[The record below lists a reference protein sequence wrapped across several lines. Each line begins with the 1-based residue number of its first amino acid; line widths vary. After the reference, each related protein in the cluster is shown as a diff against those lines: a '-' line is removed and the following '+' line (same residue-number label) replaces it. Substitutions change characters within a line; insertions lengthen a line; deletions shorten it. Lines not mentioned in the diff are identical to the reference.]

1 MKFLY
6 IMDPIED
13 IHPEKDTTYVF
24 MLESQDKGHELF
36 YALAQD
42 ISLKQGKVGAVARP
56 VRVRRGT
63 DYFALEE
70 QQHRSLNEFDAV
82 FMRKDPPYDLDYIFC
97 TFLLEQ
103 ATQDTFV
110 INHPTGL
117 RNANEKLYALNFPS
131 VIPPYIISRSI
142 AESIAF
148 MEEMGGEMII
158 KPLDGFGGMGVLYVN
173 RQDKNLRSLLEIS
186 TGEGKNLII
195 CQKYLPEARQGDK
208 RILLLNGEPMGAV
221 NRVPQENDHRG
232 NIHVGGA
239 IQKTSLTDRE
249 QEICRTV
256 AERLKKD
263 GLYFVGLDVIGGYV
277 TEINVTSPTCVQ
289 EVDALDGVKLESQ
302 VIDFVEQKVR
312 ERF

>member
-24 MLESQDKGHELF
+24 MLESQAKGHELF
-36 YALAQD
+36 YALARD
-42 ISLKQGKVGAVARP
+42 ISLKQGKAGAVVRP
-56 VRVRRGT
+56 VSVRRET
-63 DYFALEE
+63 DYF
-70 QQHRSLNEFDAV
+70 SLNERLYLPLSEFDAV

-97 TFLLEQ
+97 TFLLDQ
-103 ATQDTFV
+103 AIHDTVV

-131 VIPPYIISRSI
+131 LIPPHLISKNI
-142 AESIAF
+142 DESIAF

-158 KPLDGFGGMGVLYVN
+158 KPLDGFGGKGVLYVN

-186 TGEGKNLII
+186 TQEGKNLII
-195 CQKYLPEARQGDK
+195 CQKYLLEARQGDK

-221 NRVPQENDHRG
+221 NRVPQEDDHRG
-232 NIHVGGA
+232 NIHAGGT
-239 IQKTSLTDRE
+239 IQKTSLTNRE
-249 QEICRTV
+249 EDICRAV
-256 AERLKKD
+256 ADRLRND

-289 EVDALDGVKLESQ
+289 EINALNGVKLESQ

-312 ERF
+312 ERS